1 MQRYAI
7 AVGAVV
13 VTMLLKAVLGLNSE
27 HPFVL
32 FPGAVAVAAWYGG
45 RGPGALAALLVAFV
59 SLYGVLPL
67 PLGSAREAAQ
77 PADLVG
83 LVGLVAEGALVVV
96 LTAGLRSARARA
108 EVASAASA
116 AAHREAESALAIRD
130 EMLLMWTTQLRGPMA
145 DLEALARSA
154 LTDLERKGGSNAA
167 ADKLRALVEDAALV
181 GRATAGWDKDGHAS
195 GSGL

>member
-1 MQRYAI
+1 
-7 AVGAVV
+7 
-13 VTMLLKAVLGLNSE
+13 MLLKAVLGLNSE

-45 RGPGALAALLVAFV
+45 RGPGALAALLTSFV

-83 LVGLVAEGALVVV
+83 LLALVAEGALVVV
-96 LTAGLRSARARA
+96 LIAGLRSARARA

-116 AAHREAESALAIRD
+116 AAHREAEFALAVRD
-130 EMLLMWTTQLRGPMA
+130 EMLLLWTMQLRGPMA

-154 LTDLERKGGSNAA
+154 LSDLEREGGSDAA
-167 ADKLRALVEDAALV
+167 TEKLRTLVADAALV
-181 GRATAGWDKDGHAS
+181 GRATAGWDKAGRPS
-195 GSGL
+195 GSGP

>member
-7 AVGAVV
+7 AVGVV
-13 VTMLLKAVLGLNSE
+13 LVTVLLKAVLGLSAE

-45 RGPGALAALLVAFV
+45 RGPGALAALLVALV
-59 SLYGVLPL
+59 SLYGVLPV

-83 LVGLVAEGALVVV
+83 LAALVAEGALVVV
-96 LTAGLRSARARA
+96 LTAGLRSARTRA

-116 AAHREAESALAIRD
+116 VAHREAEFALAVRD
-130 EMLLMWTTQLRGPMA
+130 EMLLLWTTQLRGPMA
-145 DLEALARSA
+145 DLEALARSV
-154 LTDLERKGGSNAA
+154 LSDLEREGRSDAA
-167 ADKLRALVEDAALV
+167 TETLRTLVEDAALV
-181 GRATAGWDKDGHAS
+181 GRATAGWDKDARTS
-195 GSGL
+195 GSGR